1 MQEVAIDARKD
12 VDSYV
17 EDSKQDIRR
26 SRCKRAVFNEFIIE
40 IQNRSSHL
48 ILRNIWYN
56 LKGELHDFAETIMRK
71 VECREILDHLQL
83 NVVEE
88 CY

>member
-48 ILRNIWYN
+48 ILRNI
-56 LKGELHDFAETIMRK
+56 
-71 VECREILDHLQL
+71 
-83 NVVEE
+83 
-88 CY
+88 